1 MGFSLFNT
9 VGLLTKEWGDKRF
22 NASSYQCLNAS
33 RHLLL
38 QGMMQKLV
46 IDILFWIYSQK
57 DLDIREFSAFMIR
70 FMNFSSAIFC
80 ED

>member
-38 QGMMQKLV
+38 QGMIQKLV

-57 DLDIREFSAFMIR
+57 DLDIREFIR
-70 FMNFSSAIFC
+70 FQFFS
-80 ED
+80 DKVQQKL

>member
-38 QGMMQKLV
+38 QGMIQKLV
-46 IDILFWIYSQK
+46 IDILFGFIRKRIWISEN
-57 DLDIREFSAFMIR
+57 LVPL
-70 FMNFSSAIFC
+70 
-80 ED
+80 